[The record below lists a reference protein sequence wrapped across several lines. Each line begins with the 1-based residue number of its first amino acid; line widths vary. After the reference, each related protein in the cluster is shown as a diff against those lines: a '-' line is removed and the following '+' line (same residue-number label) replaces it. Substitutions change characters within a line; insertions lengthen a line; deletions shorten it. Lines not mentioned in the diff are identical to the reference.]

1 MLDIEPK
8 DFALEIGGTDL
19 VFAERPNPV
28 PLGLPIPAFTLRSLP
43 NFDVFAVEAH
53 NAGTITQEAYFDFMV
68 KTADE
73 VANEITEGFLCS
85 FTDDFY
91 TYSFILTDSPQPD
104 MTGWSILKANYL
116 GKEYV

>member
-1 MLDIEPK
+1 MLAVEPK
-8 DFALEIGGTDL
+8 DFALEVGGTDL
-19 VFAERPNPV
+19 TFAERPNPV

-43 NFDVFAVEAH
+43 NFDTFHIESH
-53 NAGTITQEAYFDFMV
+53 NAGTVTEEAYFSFMV
-68 KTADE
+68 KTVDE

-85 FTDDFY
+85 LTDDFY
-91 TYSFILTDSPQPD
+91 IYSFVLNDSPQPD